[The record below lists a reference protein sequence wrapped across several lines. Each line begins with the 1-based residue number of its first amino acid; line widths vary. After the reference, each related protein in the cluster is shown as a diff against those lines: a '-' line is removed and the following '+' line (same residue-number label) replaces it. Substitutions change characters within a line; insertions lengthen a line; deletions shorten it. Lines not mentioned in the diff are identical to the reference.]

1 MGGCGSNCG
10 RDGQRVPARP
20 TGRRGDAARRDGRG
34 WQGRELPRSAQ
45 PLLQV
50 RDRVDRQPAGWMPVA
65 GAEVAG
71 SERTVLVDGTRLTC
85 QQVRWVAR
93 DNAAVR
99 LAAAGIERAS
109 AAADAVRQLGALV
122 PVYGRTTGV
131 GANRE
136 VSVSDQVGHGRRLLR
151 SHAGGAGPPIDVPEA
166 RAMMVVRLNQLAAGG
181 SGVKP
186 AALETLAQALN
197 DGLVPPVR
205 QF

>member
-1 MGGCGSNCG
+1 
-10 RDGQRVPARP
+10 
-20 TGRRGDAARRDGRG
+20 
-34 WQGRELPRSAQ
+34 
-45 PLLQV
+45 
-50 RDRVDRQPAGWMPVA
+50 MPVA

-136 VSVSDQVGHGRRLLR
+136 VSVSDQEGHGRRLLR
-151 SHAGGAGPPIDVPEA
+151 SHAAGAGPPIAAPES
-166 RAMMVVRLNQLAAGG
+166 RAMLAVGLHPPATAA
-181 SGVKP
+181 SG
-186 AALETLAQALN
+186 
-197 DGLVPPVR
+197 
-205 QF
+205 